1 MATVRGGL
9 LAKKQQE
16 NQVQA
21 APKAGV
27 ALLDA
32 MFKQDSVQ
40 SRFQR
45 MLGKK
50 SAGFISSV
58 LTVVSQNNLLQK
70 ADMRTVLSAASIAAS
85 LDLPIIPSLGRAWIV
100 PYKGV
105 AQFQIGYLGLVE
117 LAQRSG
123 LYETINVVTVYE
135 GEIAKWNKFTEAIT
149 YGEQESDKAVGYCAS
164 FTLLNGFRKVVYWT
178 KDAVI
183 KHAQRFSK
191 SYHSSS
197 SPWQTDFDAMAMKT
211 VLAYMLRHWGPL
223 SIEMQTAMDRDED
236 LREKPL
242 DLSVD
247 NNVETIEQDTSADAA
262 ESTQEAAGA
271 VEMPADAM
279 FTADEIEAA
288 VQGK

>member
-1 MATVRGGL
+1 MVSAKGL
-9 LAKKQQE
+9 ITKQKEQA
-16 NQVQA
+16 VQS

-40 SRFQR
+40 ARFQR

-58 LTVVSQNNLLQK
+58 ITVVSQNKLLQNV
-70 ADMRTVLSAASIAAS
+70 DMRTVLSAASIAAS
-85 LDLPIIPSLGRAWIV
+85 LDLPILPSLGRAWIV
-100 PYKGV
+100 PYKGS
-105 AQFQIGYLGLVE
+105 AQFQIGYLGYVE

-123 LYETINVVTVYE
+123 LYKSINVNTVYE
-135 GEIAKWNKFTEAIT
+135 GEVVKWNKFTEEMT
-149 YGEQESDKAVGYCAS
+149 YGEQEGDVAIGYCAS

-211 VLAYMLRHWGPL
+211 VLAYTLRHWGPM
-223 SIEMQTAMDRDED
+223 SIEMQKAMAED
-236 LREKPL
+236 MDAHEKPL
-242 DLSVD
+242 DLSKD
-247 NNVETIEQDTSADAA
+247 NSVETIETEDASETRVVDT
-262 ESTQEAAGA
+262 ESGEILQGDE
-271 VEMPADAM
+271 
-279 FTADEIEAA
+279 FTADDIEAA
-288 VQGK
+288 VEGE

>member
-1 MATVRGGL
+1 MVMAKGL
-9 LAKKQQE
+9 VTGNKNNGAVK
-16 NQVQA
+16 NVGV
-21 APKAGV
+21 KAGV

-58 LTVVSQNNLLQK
+58 LTVVSQNSLLQK

-85 LDLPIIPSLGRAWIV
+85 LDLPVLPSLGRAWIV
-100 PYKGV
+100 PYKGA
-105 AQFQIGYLGLVE
+105 AQFQLGYLGLVE

-135 GEIAKWNKFTEAIT
+135 GEVTKWNKFTEEIT
-149 YGEQESDKAVGYCAS
+149 YGEQESDKAIGYCAS

-178 KDAVI
+178 KEAVE

-191 SYHSSS
+191 NYNSSS
-197 SPWQTDFDAMAMKT
+197 SPWRTDFDAMAMKT

-223 SIEMQTAMDRDED
+223 SIEMQRAMDKDED
-236 LREKPL
+236 LGEKPI

-247 NNVETIEQDTSADAA
+247 DSVETIDETTVHDAPIAA
-262 ESTQEAAGA
+262 ESDENKASD
-271 VEMPADAM
+271 E
-279 FTADEIEAA
+279 FTVDEIENAI
-288 VQGK
+288 QGE